1 MKGLQGFVWLLCM
14 QSLGELLSKGLGLPV
29 PGPVI
34 GMLLMLAALQV
45 EPVRTAV
52 AACADYLLSHLSLLF
67 VPVGVGVMAH
77 LGLINQYGF
86 RMLVV
91 VVVSTGVAMVVTA
104 MVLRRLDKEPGD
116 G

>member
-1 MKGLQGFVWLLCM
+1 MTALQGFVWLLCM
-14 QSLGELLSKGLGLPV
+14 QSLGELLSKGLSLSV

-34 GMLLMLAALQV
+34 GMLMLLAALRL
-45 EPVRTAV
+45 ESIRTPV

-77 LGLINQYGF
+77 LGLINQYGL

-91 VVVSTGVAMVVTA
+91 VVLSTWVAMVVTA
-104 MVLRRLDKEPGD
+104 WVLRRLDPEPDD